1 MKTTTTIRIAAVSS
15 VALAATAIT
24 GCAVNPAGSGGTDAD
39 DEVTLTVMA
48 WANAEEAANYEAAFD
63 VFEEK
68 NPGVTV
74 SLEYSDV
81 GSYFDKL
88 NTKYAAGSPP
98 DVMFLVG
105 RNLGEYTAR
114 DALLN
119 LDDYAEQIDFDA
131 MDQSL
136 LEANRVNGNTYAVPT
151 GAGAVGIAVNT
162 AILDEYGIALPD
174 DKTWTW
180 DDFAEWSRSIT
191 EASGGEVYGSMLN
204 MGWPPIV
211 TTFARQQG
219 EDLYTQDGELAV
231 SEKTMQ
237 AWFEKVV
244 DYNESGVFAPAELAD
259 DTGAFSAEQSPLGS
273 GKIAA
278 TMVPANQLSSYDE
291 VLDGKA
297 VLVRLPGETEGER
310 PGMSV
315 TPVLVWAAAAGS
327 AHPEEAASLIDFLTN
342 DIDSYVGREAFLG
355 VPINTEVAKEL
366 GETLGSADQ
375 QFVEYVADLSAEEN
389 DPLYLEPAGAS
400 VVSDLLATI
409 TTEVTFG
416 RTSPEDAAKNFMT
429 QAADALAQAG

>member
-1 MKTTTTIRIAAVSS
+1 MKTTTRIRTSAVSVIAVS
-15 VALAATAIT
+15 AIT
-24 GCAVNPAGSGGTDAD
+24 LTSCAVAPSSGADAD
-39 DEVTLTVMA
+39 GDATLTVMA
-48 WANAEEAANYEAAFD
+48 WANAEEAADYEAAFD

-74 SLEYSDV
+74 NLEYSDV

-114 DALLN
+114 DALLD
-119 LDDYAEQIDFDA
+119 LDDHAEQIDFDS

-136 LEANRVNGNTYAVPT
+136 LEANRVDGSTYAVPT

-162 AILDEYGIALPD
+162 AILDEYDIPLPD
-174 DKTWTW
+174 DRTWTW
-180 DDFAEWSRSIT
+180 DDFADWSRSIT
-191 EASGGEVYGSMLN
+191 EASNGEVYGSMLN

-219 EDLYTQDGELAV
+219 EDLYGKNGGLAV
-231 SEKTMQ
+231 SEQTMT

-259 DTGAFSAEQSPLGS
+259 DTGAFSAAQSPLGS
-273 GKIAA
+273 GQIAA
-278 TMVPANQLSSYDE
+278 TLVPANQLSSYDE
-291 VLDGKA
+291 VLGGDA

-310 PGMSV
+310 PGLSV

-327 AHPEEAASLIDFLTN
+327 KHPEEAAMLIDFLTN
-342 DIDSYVGREAFLG
+342 DIDSYEGREAFLG

-366 GETLGSADQ
+366 GAKLGAADQ
-375 QFVEYVADLSAEEN
+375 RFVEYVADLSAEEN

-400 VVSDLLATI
+400 EVSDLLATI
-409 TTEVTFG
+409 ATEVTFG
-416 RTSPEDAAKNFMT
+416 RTSPADAAKEFMT
-429 QAADALAQAG
+429 QAADALTRAG

>member
-1 MKTTTTIRIAAVSS
+1 MKTPTTIRIAAVSS
-15 VALAATAIT
+15 IALAAIAMT
-24 GCAVNPAGSGGTDAD
+24 GCAVNPAGGGDAD
-39 DEVTLTVMA
+39 GDVTLTVMA

-68 NPGVTV
+68 NPGITV
-74 SLEYSDV
+74 NLEYSDV

-119 LDDYAEQIDFDA
+119 LDDYADQIDFDA

-136 LEANRVNGNTYAVPT
+136 LESNRVDGATYAVPT
-151 GAGAVGIAVNT
+151 GAGSIGLAVTTAV
-162 AILDEYGIALPD
+162 LDEYGIPLPD
-174 DKTWTW
+174 DTTWSW

-191 EASGGEVYGSMLN
+191 EASDGEVYGSLIN
-204 MGWPPIV
+204 MGWPPTL
-211 TTFARQQG
+211 TTFVRQQG
-219 EDLYTQDGELAV
+219 EDLYSEDGELAV
-231 SEKTMQ
+231 SEDTIRT
-237 AWFEKVV
+237 WFEMIE

-278 TMVPANQLSSYDE
+278 TVIPANGLSSYYE
-291 VLDGKA
+291 VLDGA
-297 VLVRLPGETEGER
+297 ATLLRLPGETEGDR

-315 TPVLVWAAAAGS
+315 TPVLLWAAAAGS
-327 AHPEEAASLIDFLTN
+327 KHPEEAVSLIDFLTN
-342 DIDSYVGREAFLG
+342 DIDSYEGRKAFLG
-355 VPINTEVAKEL
+355 VPINTDVAKEL
-366 GETLGSADQ
+366 GTTLGDADRE
-375 QFVEYVADLSAEEN
+375 FVEYVADLSSEEN

-400 VVSDLLATI
+400 VVSDLLTTI
-409 TTEVTFG
+409 TTEITFG
-416 RTSPEDAAKNFMT
+416 RTSAADAAKTFMT

>member
-39 DEVTLTVMA
+39 GEVTLTVMA

-231 SEKTMQ
+231 SEQTMQ

-416 RTSPEDAAKNFMT
+416 RTSPADAAKNFMT